1 MAGRFIGMAGRLIG
15 FALTLF
21 VLWMPASRAAD
32 PVHIR
37 IGWVVTPYEYIP
49 IYFAQPGIARHLGG
63 SYTYEPVHFQ
73 SAATMIPAL
82 ASGELDIAPLT
93 IFSLAAA
100 IQNAKL
106 DDLRI
111 IGSDF
116 EDGVPGYH
124 SDSFMVLKDSPITK
138 VEDLKGKSVASFGI
152 GSAGDTAIRAMLR
165 THGVADNQYNTLEA
179 APPNMKSMLLA
190 QKVDLVPAVGVFAF
204 DPELQAKAR
213 TLFTQR
219 DALGRVASVLVVRKG
234 FLDANRAAIV
244 DMLEDMVRAVRWY
257 SDPANHQQVVSI
269 LANFTKQPP
278 SIFADWV
285 FTKKDVYHDPNG
297 RPDVAAM
304 QTTTD
309 GLVRMNFLKAGPA
322 LKDYADLSLV
332 DEADKRLK

>member
-1 MAGRFIGMAGRLIG
+1 MRCLFGILLA
-15 FALTLF
+15 LF
-21 VLWMPASRAAD
+21 VFWAPTASRAAD

-49 IYFAQPGIARHLGG
+49 IYFAAPNVARHLGT
-63 SYTYEPVHFQ
+63 SYTYEPVHYQ

-82 ASGELDIAPLT
+82 AAGELDVAPLT

-111 IGSDF
+111 VGADF
-116 EDGVPGYH
+116 EDGVAGYH
-124 SDSFMVLKDSPITK
+124 SDSFMVLNDSPIRK
-138 VEDLKGKSVASFGI
+138 VEDLKGRSVASFGI

-165 THGVADNQYNTLEA
+165 SHGVADSEYNTLEA
-179 APPNMKSMLLA
+179 APPNMKSMLLQ

-219 DALGRVASVLVVRKG
+219 DALGRVASVLVARTG
-234 FLDANRAAIV
+234 FLGPHRAAVV

-257 SDPANHQQVVSI
+257 SDPANHQQVVAI
-269 LANFTKQPP
+269 LATFTKQPP
-278 SIFADWV
+278 STFADWV

-297 RPDVAAM
+297 QPDIASM

-309 GLVRMNFLKAGPA
+309 GLVRMNFLKAGLA
-322 LKDYADLSLV
+322 LKNYADLSLI
-332 DEADKRLK
+332 DEADGRLR